1 MNWTRQTPNY
11 HGTCLLARKVG
22 TPGSKTPCGAVWS
35 AFDGQLT
42 IVRVRRKSKQRAVPL
57 GQRAGLRVESGLVR
71 HSLRYPA
78 VLFDLDGTLINSAVD
93 LVNSVQYALRQV
105 APDREP
111 PDSED
116 ILVQVGKPLE
126 AIIHELGYPSDPAST
141 KTFVDTYR
149 SHFAQ
154 HFNDHTQLYP
164 GVKETLTALRAAG
177 VKLALVTTKHQVQA
191 DFTARECGLAP
202 YFDYIHGFMEGRQ
215 HKPHP
220 EPVLTA
226 AERLGATPE
235 AAIMVGDT
243 ELDIEAGRAA
253 GTATCG
259 VTYGFRPAWFLKSLR
274 PDFLISRISDLTA
287 IVISD

>member
-1 MNWTRQTPNY
+1 MP
-11 HGTCLLARKVG
+11 HL
-22 TPGSKTPCGAVWS
+22 
-35 AFDGQLT
+35 
-42 IVRVRRKSKQRAVPL
+42 
-57 GQRAGLRVESGLVR
+57 
-71 HSLRYPA
+71 LRYPA
-78 VLFDLDGTLINSAVD
+78 VLFDLDGTLIDSAVD
-93 LVNSVQYALRQV
+93 LVNSVQFALRQV
-105 APDREP
+105 EPLREP
-111 PDSED
+111 PGSDD

-126 AIIHELGYPSDPAST
+126 VIIHELGYQSDPAST

-149 SHFAQ
+149 AHFAE

-164 GVKETLTALRAAG
+164 GVRQTLSALRSAG
-177 VKLALVTTKHQVQA
+177 AKLAIVTTKHQVQA

-220 EPVLTA
+220 EPVLIA

-235 AAIMVGDT
+235 TAIMVGDT

-259 VTYGFRPAWFLKSLR
+259 VTYGFRPASFLKSLR
-274 PDFLISRISDLTA
+274 PGFLISSISDLAA